1 MRLVFAGLENS
12 LELTA
17 GETSVLQVE
26 NSALFARIVASLQNE
41 LGRQAM
47 EPYSLWKDDEEIKP
61 SSALMMVPD
70 ALNLP
75 WDDRAF
81 MAAITKKVEREFLE
95 DEDLRMQ
102 VEQAERAIKVRLG
115 GLNLGFNA
123 DLGFGLEWDLKRY
136 LKFLGFGAA
145 PQEDKSFL
153 DNLLNFLSFALDAGC
168 RKTIVFV
175 NLKTFLTENELQM
188 LYDHVF
194 FLKLSLLLLENKKDT
209 MSYGHEHKL
218 MVDLQFLEH

>member
-1 MRLVFAGLENS
+1 MKLVFSGLENS

-26 NSALFARIVASLQNE
+26 NSALFARIASSLRTG

-47 EPYSLWKDDEEIKP
+47 EPYSLWEDDVEVKP
-61 SSALMMVPD
+61 GSALMVVPD

-81 MAAITKKVEREFLE
+81 MTAITKRVEREFLE

-102 VEQAERAIKVRLG
+102 VEEAERAIKMRLS

-123 DLGFGLEWDLKRY
+123 DLEFGLEWDLKRY
-136 LKFLGFGAA
+136 LKLLGFGAA

-168 RKTIVFV
+168 RRTIVFV

-194 FLKLSLLLLENKKDT
+194 FLKLSLLLLENKIDT
-209 MSYGHEHKL
+209 MSYRHENKIA
-218 MVDLQFLEH
+218 VDLQFLEH

>member
-1 MRLVFAGLENS
+1 MKLVFSGLENS

-26 NSALFARIVASLQNE
+26 NSALFARIASSLRTG

-47 EPYSLWKDDEEIKP
+47 EPYSLWEDDVEVKP
-61 SSALMMVPD
+61 GSALMVVPD

-81 MAAITKKVEREFLE
+81 MTAITKRVEREFLE

-102 VEQAERAIKVRLG
+102 VEEAERAIKMRLS

-123 DLGFGLEWDLKRY
+123 DLEFGLEWDLKRY

-145 PQEDKSFL
+145 PQEI
-153 DNLLNFLSFALDAGC
+153 N
-168 RKTIVFV
+168 R
-175 NLKTFLTENELQM
+175 
-188 LYDHVF
+188 
-194 FLKLSLLLLENKKDT
+194 SLIIC
-209 MSYGHEHKL
+209 
-218 MVDLQFLEH
+218 